1 MTIVDSSVWIDFIAD
16 RGTTHA
22 VWLRSELERETVG
35 LTDLI
40 LYELL
45 QGVRSDAQ
53 FEMLRD
59 RMSEFELLATLT
71 DGLEVIA
78 ANNYRHLRSKGIT
91 VRKTV
96 DCLIATFCIEGGHA
110 LLHNDRDF
118 DGFERYLGLSVIH
131 PDKR

>member
-1 MTIVDSSVWIDFIAD
+1 MTIVDSSVWIDFISD
-16 RGTTHA
+16 RGTPHA
-22 VWLRSELERETVG
+22 AWLRNELERDTVG

-45 QGVRSDAQ
+45 QGVRSDVQ
-53 FEMLRD
+53 FEALRD
-59 RMSEFELLATLT
+59 RMSEFAVLATIT
-71 DGLEVIA
+71 NGLEVIA
-78 ANNYRHLRSKGIT
+78 ANNSRQLRSRGVT

-118 DGFERYLGLSVIH
+118 DGFERYLGLMVIH
-131 PDKR
+131 PEKG